1 MPDAELLE
9 ETSRA
14 LGAKTYPAAV
24 NQALAEAIR
33 IKKLGALRQFWG
45 AESGLGN
52 WPISN
57 KITLALN
64 NWERKAG
71 GGDPGGYVPS
81 GLEASGLPG
90 DCRLHRF
97 GGCRIRPVSLPDRL
111 APRSI

>member
-71 GGDPGGYVPS
+71 GGDPGGYVRLDWKHRDYRAIAAITA
-81 GLEASGLPG
+81 LEVAEY
-90 DCRLHRF
+90 DQ
-97 GGCRIRPVSLPDRL
+97 
-111 APRSI
+111 